1 MKKLRFI
8 LAMLIV
14 GLTSNSL
21 KAQSG
26 WTLQTN
32 PLGTGDPAMLGK
44 VQFVSPTEGWISV
57 SKGARLLHTTN
68 AGANWSVVTMFP
80 NDTVW
85 SFSDPGINLSF
96 INSTTGWVLKTFG
109 SVFSNSFGA
118 VVYKTTNGGNNWERN
133 VISQNA
139 GDMGFAI
146 QFIDANNGWATVIN
160 LNTMILFFPLE
171 N

>member
-57 SKGARLLHTTN
+57 SKGSITSHDKCWRQLV
-68 AGANWSVVTMFP
+68 S
-80 NDTVW
+80 
-85 SFSDPGINLSF
+85 
-96 INSTTGWVLKTFG
+96 
-109 SVFSNSFGA
+109 
-118 VVYKTTNGGNNWERN
+118 GNN
-133 VISQNA
+133 V
-139 GDMGFAI
+139 
-146 QFIDANNGWATVIN
+146 
-160 LNTMILFFPLE
+160 P
-171 N
+171 

>member
-1 MKKLRFI
+1 
-8 LAMLIV
+8 
-14 GLTSNSL
+14 
-21 KAQSG
+21 
-26 WTLQTN
+26 
-32 PLGTGDPAMLGK
+32 
-44 VQFVSPTEGWISV
+44 
-57 SKGARLLHTTN
+57 
-68 AGANWSVVTMFP
+68 MFP

-96 INSTTGWVLKTFG
+96 INSTTGWVLKTFV

-160 LNTMILFFPLE
+160 LNTMIPSLYKTTNGGNNGVDFYGIICEVLFCGCEQRLG
-171 N
+171 NYTSSR